1 MSNYHPLDVRHPS
14 NRRFSNPN
22 YLLDPPAAST
32 SAPSRAPAALTSRS
46 EAASR
51 SAQSASQ
58 AASPPASPPA
68 SQTPAQIWGRPRA
81 QTTASQPTARPQARG
96 SFLRSGMWLLI
107 FAAIIIWQNDY
118 WPQIERWARWTAM
131 DLGLP
136 WPF

>member
-32 SAPSRAPAALTSRS
+32 SAPSRAPAALPSRS
-46 EAASR
+46 EAAGR
-51 SAQSASQ
+51 PAAAANPPADPPAASQ
-58 AASPPASPPA
+58 PL
-68 SQTPAQIWGRPRA
+68 QIWGRPRA
-81 QTTASQPTARPQARG
+81 LTTASQQATRPQARG